1 MVRHHHRLGVL
12 DPIQDSLLNYDAN
25 SPQSMSC
32 LIIIC
37 IRGSVFWNKEN
48 KILLG
53 ERYIKCPQCTGLP
66 VLQWGNNI
74 ICSPMC
80 KNQRDMKYLCMVYLF
95 RRNKKERR
103 VAI

>member
-1 MVRHHHRLGVL
+1 MSLIFHGSQVLNGQGATRHHHRLGVL

-32 LIIIC
+32 LIIIR
-37 IRGSVFWNKEN
+37 IQGSVFWNKEN
-48 KILLG
+48 KILLS

-80 KNQRDMKYLCMVYLF
+80 KI
-95 RRNKKERR
+95 KE
-103 VAI
+103 I